1 MKKMK
6 LLAAG
11 MSASVA
17 VAFLINLIFGF
28 IALALLILLT
38 FFEFERRETEL
49 KEIGDYINME
59 FFGYLSNH
67 SFSIGVVFTIVGMSL
82 LSPAFLIKDGW
93 AYWHGWQKG
102 ISNIL
107 LALQL
112 RLLLIAILFLAV
124 GLILTNRD
132 LKGSG
137 KR

>member
-1 MKKMK
+1 MKRIK

-11 MSASVA
+11 MSATVA

-28 IALALLILLT
+28 IALALLIILT

-59 FFGYLSNH
+59 SISYLSNH
-67 SFSIGVVFTIVGMSL
+67 LFSIGVVFIIIGMSL
-82 LSPAFLIKDGW
+82 LSPAFLIKGGG

-107 LALQL
+107 IALQL
-112 RLLLIAILFLAV
+112 RLFLIAILFLAA

-132 LKGSG
+132 LKGGG

>member
-1 MKKMK
+1 VKRIK

-17 VAFLINLIFGF
+17 VAFIINSIFGF

-59 FFGYLSNH
+59 IFGYLSNH
-67 SFSIGVVFTIVGMSL
+67 SFSIGVAFTIIGMSL

-112 RLLLIAILFLAV
+112 RLFLIAILFLAV
-124 GLILTNRD
+124 GLILTNRN
-132 LKGSG
+132 LKGSE

>member
-1 MKKMK
+1 MK

-38 FFEFERRETEL
+38 FFELERRETEL

-59 FFGYLSNH
+59 FFGYLHNH
-67 SFSIGVVFTIVGMSL
+67 SFSIGVAFTIIGVIL
-82 LSPAFLIKDGW
+82 ISPAFLIKGGW

-112 RLLLIAILFLAV
+112 RLFLIAILFLTI

-132 LKGSG
+132 MKGRG